1 MSISKSLSLTILALF
16 FMVPHQKL
24 SAQESAADF
33 LKKYE
38 DVVNANNKQN
48 SYDRVLR
55 NSKNGNSWYFMF
67 ICEVIDANNTMHK
80 ATGQVKYLKN
90 NVDYILGILNTART
104 QGTLSMAWKSQSQ
117 NNYNKEVDNQEVLLF
132 EGYIFRY
139 IAETYYLVSKLPA
152 EHRSSL
158 QLPVYEL
165 DNTFM
170 KWYNRSMER
179 FGDASDVYRN
189 RTHIAA
195 LWANTALFLS
205 KISYNQEYIKIY
217 EDFYRGF
224 DKALR
229 DNLRKEKSGQNTY
242 YIWNSTFDK
251 PFTKQLKDAGKYA
264 ARIQDV
270 SHGNRVIQYVI
281 SSHELGIGEWK
292 KEDLQLF
299 SNTLKHS
306 IYKDGAKKLPDNID
320 GTNISADQFA
330 NTGWKQAD
338 GWIKLMRY
346 DKDIFPLMLETYKTY
361 QKTIDANSSNLQ
373 FYANFH
379 YFLKNQ

>member
-1 MSISKSLSLTILALF
+1 MSKLRTLFITFLSIYFMLTGHA
-16 FMVPHQKL
+16 VYSQ
-24 SAQESAADF
+24 SAKEF
-33 LKKYE
+33 LIKYE
-38 DVVNANNKQN
+38 SVVNSNDKQN

-67 ICEVIDANNTMHK
+67 ICEVIDANNTMYK
-80 ATGQVKYLKN
+80 TTGDVKYLKHN
-90 NVDYILGILNTART
+90 FDYILGILNTART
-104 QGTLSMAWKSQSQ
+104 QGTLEMAWRSESQ
-117 NNYNKEVDNQEVLLF
+117 NEHNKQVDNQEVLLF

-139 IAETYYLVSKLPA
+139 IAETYYLVSNLDGGNRNA
-152 EHRSSL
+152 L

-170 KWYNRSMER
+170 KWYNRSIEE

-205 KISYNQEYIKIY
+205 KISHNLDYVKIY
-217 EDFYRGF
+217 EDFYKGF

-229 DNLRKEKSGQNTY
+229 ANLKKETEGGKVY
-242 YIWNSTFDK
+242 YLWNSTFDK
-251 PFTKQLKDAGKYA
+251 PFTNQLKNAGKYA

-281 SSHELGIGEWK
+281 SSYELGVGEWT
-292 KEDLQLF
+292 KEDLLLF
-299 SNTLKHS
+299 ANTLTYS
-306 IYKDGAKKLPDNID
+306 VYENGATKLPDNID

-338 GWIKLMRY
+338 GWIKLMMY
-346 DKDIFPLMLETYKTY
+346 DKEIYPLMIENYKAH

-373 FYANFH
+373 FYANF
-379 YFLKNQ
+379 YSFLVNNK

>member
-1 MSISKSLSLTILALF
+1 MYILRYLFIALLVFVFISPYQNT
-16 FMVPHQKL
+16 
-24 SAQESAADF
+24 SAQNKEDF
-33 LKKYE
+33 LNKYE
-38 DVVNANNKQN
+38 AVVNANNKQN

-67 ICEVIDANNTMHK
+67 ICEVIDANNTMYK
-80 ATGQVKYLKN
+80 ATAKVKYLRHN
-90 NVDYILGILNTART
+90 IDYILGILNTART
-104 QGTLSMAWKSQSQ
+104 EGTLSMAWKSKSQ
-117 NNYNKEVDNQEVLLF
+117 NEYNKEVDDKEVLLY

-139 IAETYYLVSKLPA
+139 IAETYYLVSKLNPA
-152 EHRSSL
+152 DRSGL

-165 DNTFM
+165 DNAFM
-170 KWYNRSMER
+170 KWYNRSLEK

-205 KISYNQEYIKIY
+205 KISYNEDYVKIY
-217 EDFYRGF
+217 KDFYRGF

-229 DNLRKEKSGQNTY
+229 DNLKKRTINQHAC

-251 PFTKQLKDAGKYA
+251 PFTKQLKNAGKYK

-281 SSHELGIGEWK
+281 SSHELGIGEWT

-299 SNTLKHS
+299 ANTLKYS
-306 IYKDGAKKLPDNID
+306 IYKSGASKLPDNID
-320 GTNISADQFA
+320 GTNISAEQFD

-346 DKDIFPLMLETYKTY
+346 DKDIYPLMLDNYKAH

-373 FYANFH
+373 FYANFY
-379 YFLKNQ
+379 YFLVGR